1 MTPAFPQLFLLQNP
15 FSWNHSF
22 STSCGSDR
30 LYVCLSRGA
39 ATSHK
44 PIASDIRRPNTG
56 GSPYPAG
63 ILLNRPHRSN
73 QVCKSL
79 CLGGRLHYG
88 QHSFGIAYRGEG
100 RLEDA
105 CPSQARVTRSNRVGC
120 ARKARAK
127 SAGTVAGQIA
137 AAQRFA
143 RSVTG
148 APAMHLSSI
157 ASQNPFET
165 VPK

>member
-30 LYVCLSRGA
+30 LYVGLSRGA
-39 ATSHK
+39 ATSQK

-63 ILLNRPHRSN
+63 MLLNRPHRSN

-105 CPSQARVTRSNRVGC
+105 CPSQAKVTRSNRVGC
-120 ARKARAK
+120 STCAA
-127 SAGTVAGQIA
+127 IA
-137 AAQRFA
+137 FDGSR
-143 RSVTG
+143 RPMCCLLYTS
-148 APAMHLSSI
+148 PS
-157 ASQNPFET
+157 
-165 VPK
+165 